1 MESTESE
8 EQKEKGMKTS
18 EESLWDLW
26 EIDKQITYAL
36 WDSQKERAG
45 GAKKISEETMAES
58 FPNLM
63 EDRYKY

>member
-26 EIDKQITYAL
+26 EINKQITYAL
-36 WDSQKERAG
+36 WDSQKEKTERRG
-45 GAKKISEETMAES
+45 QRKYLKKQWLKVFQI
-58 FPNLM
+58 
-63 EDRYKY
+63 